1 MKYDTTF
8 INRNFLL
15 KVYGVDSENRRIN
28 RLVGVSGLV
37 GLIGVELTEKF
48 ITRAPSRLPAA
59 PIRKPSSST
68 GIALLPINKQ
78 LNTYLTILRNE
89 RNDNLQRRI

>member
-48 ITRAPSRLPAA
+48 ITRA
-59 PIRKPSSST
+59 
-68 GIALLPINKQ
+68 
-78 LNTYLTILRNE
+78 LNSKKDSVKCCTQRITSNTIFQIEDEKDSNS
-89 RNDNLQRRI
+89 

>member
-15 KVYGVDSENRRIN
+15 KVYGVDSENKRIN

-48 ITRAPSRLPAA
+48 ITRALNSKKDSVKSRL
-59 PIRKPSSST
+59 RR
-68 GIALLPINKQ
+68 G
-78 LNTYLTILRNE
+78 
-89 RNDNLQRRI
+89 LQVTLYFK

>member
-48 ITRAPSRLPAA
+48 ITRALNSKKDSVKCCLRRGLWKIQCKLP
-59 PIRKPSSST
+59 PKTKRFCPLVLK
-68 GIALLPINKQ
+68 
-78 LNTYLTILRNE
+78 
-89 RNDNLQRRI
+89 

>member
-15 KVYGVDSENRRIN
+15 KVYGVDSENKRIN

-37 GLIGVELTEKF
+37 GLIGTELTEKLLLVHL
-48 ITRAPSRLPAA
+48 TV
-59 PIRKPSSST
+59 RKT
-68 GIALLPINKQ
+68 A
-78 LNTYLTILRNE
+78 
-89 RNDNLQRRI
+89 

>member
-15 KVYGVDSENRRIN
+15 KVYGVDSENKRIN

-37 GLIGVELTEKF
+37 GLIGTELTEKF
-48 ITRAPSRLPAA
+48 LLVHLTV
-59 PIRKPSSST
+59 RKT
-68 GIALLPINKQ
+68 A
-78 LNTYLTILRNE
+78 
-89 RNDNLQRRI
+89 

>member
-15 KVYGVDSENRRIN
+15 KVYGVDSDNKRIN

-37 GLIGVELTEKF
+37 GLIGTELTEKF
-48 ITRAPSRLPAA
+48 ITRALNSKKDSVKMPSTPR
-59 PIRKPSSST
+59 ITS
-68 GIALLPINKQ
+68 
-78 LNTYLTILRNE
+78 NTIFQIDDEENS
-89 RNDNLQRRI
+89 NS

>member
-15 KVYGVDSENRRIN
+15 KVYGVDSDNKRIN

-37 GLIGVELTEKF
+37 GLIGTELTEKL
-48 ITRAPSRLPAA
+48 LPAH
-59 PIRKPSSST
+59 
-68 GIALLPINKQ
+68 
-78 LNTYLTILRNE
+78 LTA
-89 RNDNLQRRI
+89 RRTA

>member
-15 KVYGVDSENRRIN
+15 KVYGVDSENKRIN

-37 GLIGVELTEKF
+37 GLIGTELTEKF
-48 ITRAPSRLPAA
+48 ITRALNSKKDSVKCRL
-59 PIRKPSSST
+59 R
-68 GIALLPINKQ
+68 
-78 LNTYLTILRNE
+78 RE
-89 RNDNLQRRI
+89 LQVTLYFK

>member
-48 ITRAPSRLPAA
+48 ITRV
-59 PIRKPSSST
+59 
-68 GIALLPINKQ
+68 
-78 LNTYLTILRNE
+78 LNSKKDSVKCCLR
-89 RNDNLQRRI
+89 RGLQVTLYFK

>member
-15 KVYGVDSENRRIN
+15 KVYGVDSENKRIN

-37 GLIGVELTEKF
+37 GLIGTELTEKF
-48 ITRAPSRLPAA
+48 ILVHLTV
-59 PIRKPSSST
+59 RKT
-68 GIALLPINKQ
+68 A
-78 LNTYLTILRNE
+78 
-89 RNDNLQRRI
+89 

>member
-15 KVYGVDSENRRIN
+15 KVYGVDSENKRIN

-48 ITRAPSRLPAA
+48 ITRAPLRLPEAL
-59 PIRKPSSST
+59 IRKPSSST
-68 GIALLPINKQ
+68 GIALLPIKKQ

>member
-48 ITRAPSRLPAA
+48 ITRA
-59 PIRKPSSST
+59 
-68 GIALLPINKQ
+68 
-78 LNTYLTILRNE
+78 LNSKKDSVKCCLRRGLQVTLSQRITSNTIFQIEDEKDSNS
-89 RNDNLQRRI
+89 

>member
-48 ITRAPSRLPAA
+48 ITRALNSKKRQRKMLPTQR
-59 PIRKPSSST
+59 ITS
-68 GIALLPINKQ
+68 
-78 LNTYLTILRNE
+78 NTIFQIEDEKDSNS
-89 RNDNLQRRI
+89 

>member
-48 ITRAPSRLPAA
+48 ITRA
-59 PIRKPSSST
+59 
-68 GIALLPINKQ
+68 
-78 LNTYLTILRNE
+78 LNSKKDSVKCCPTQRITSNTIFQIEDEKDSNS
-89 RNDNLQRRI
+89 

>member
-48 ITRAPSRLPAA
+48 ITRALNSKKDSVKMLPTQR
-59 PIRKPSSST
+59 ITS
-68 GIALLPINKQ
+68 
-78 LNTYLTILRNE
+78 NTIFQIEDEKDSNS
-89 RNDNLQRRI
+89 

>member
-48 ITRAPSRLPAA
+48 ITRA
-59 PIRKPSSST
+59 
-68 GIALLPINKQ
+68 
-78 LNTYLTILRNE
+78 LNSKKDSVKRCLR
-89 RNDNLQRRI
+89 RGLQVTLYFK

>member
-37 GLIGVELTEKF
+37 GLIGVELTEKN
-48 ITRAPSRLPAA
+48 SLPAHLTA
-59 PIRKPSSST
+59 RKT
-68 GIALLPINKQ
+68 A
-78 LNTYLTILRNE
+78 
-89 RNDNLQRRI
+89 

>member
-15 KVYGVDSENRRIN
+15 KVYGVDSENKRIN

-37 GLIGVELTEKF
+37 GLIGTELTEKF
-48 ITRAPSRLPAA
+48 ITRALNSKKDSVNAA
-59 PIRKPSSST
+59 CAEDYK
-68 GIALLPINKQ
+68 
-78 LNTYLTILRNE
+78 
-89 RNDNLQRRI
+89 

>member
-48 ITRAPSRLPAA
+48 ITRA
-59 PIRKPSSST
+59 
-68 GIALLPINKQ
+68 
-78 LNTYLTILRNE
+78 LNSKKDSVKWCLR
-89 RNDNLQRRI
+89 RGLQVTLYFK

>member
-15 KVYGVDSENRRIN
+15 KVYGVDSENKRIN

-37 GLIGVELTEKF
+37 GLIGTELTEKF
-48 ITRAPSRLPAA
+48 ITRALNR
-59 PIRKPSSST
+59 
-68 GIALLPINKQ
+68 NKDSVKC
-78 LNTYLTILRNE
+78 RM
-89 RNDNLQRRI
+89 RRGLQVTLYFK

>member
-15 KVYGVDSENRRIN
+15 KVYGVDSANKRIN

-48 ITRAPSRLPAA
+48 ITRALTA
-59 PIRKPSSST
+59 RK
-68 GIALLPINKQ
+68 IA
-78 LNTYLTILRNE
+78 
-89 RNDNLQRRI
+89 

>member
-37 GLIGVELTEKF
+37 GLIGVELTKN
-48 ITRAPSRLPAA
+48 SLPAHLTA
-59 PIRKPSSST
+59 RKT
-68 GIALLPINKQ
+68 A
-78 LNTYLTILRNE
+78 
-89 RNDNLQRRI
+89 

>member
-48 ITRAPSRLPAA
+48 ITRA
-59 PIRKPSSST
+59 
-68 GIALLPINKQ
+68 
-78 LNTYLTILRNE
+78 LNSKKDSVKCCITSNTIFQIEDEKDSNS
-89 RNDNLQRRI
+89 

>member
-48 ITRAPSRLPAA
+48 ITRA
-59 PIRKPSSST
+59 
-68 GIALLPINKQ
+68 
-78 LNTYLTILRNE
+78 LNSKKDSVNVAYAE
-89 RNDNLQRRI
+89 DYK

>member
-15 KVYGVDSENRRIN
+15 KVYGVDSENKRIN

-37 GLIGVELTEKF
+37 GLIGTELPKNSLLVHLTV
-48 ITRAPSRLPAA
+48 
-59 PIRKPSSST
+59 RKT
-68 GIALLPINKQ
+68 A
-78 LNTYLTILRNE
+78 
-89 RNDNLQRRI
+89 